1 MTYMYMYILSQLLDN
16 TSLSEMGATVY
27 MMGGTII

>member
-1 MTYMYMYILSQLLDN
+1 MTYMYILSHLLDN
-16 TSLSEMGATVY
+16 TSLSEMGGTVY